1 MFKKQFQKQSSL
13 SKISKINSNKA
24 QVISLDLI
32 IACVVFMLIAVLF
45 FSFMYIHYSRYN
57 KQYMLTEMQIVA
69 YNILDFLC
77 SYSGNQTKQIGLAYN
92 YLNLSQQ
99 KLDSFLALTPEQIA
113 ERFNIK
119 RFDFYFEITRNSTIV
134 YSKGTKK
141 TLEELQSKQAIS
153 LTRTVMLNDDYFLMT
168 IVIYEK

>member
-1 MFKKQFQKQSSL
+1 MCKKFQKQFKL
-13 SKISKINSNKA
+13 SKIKPNNA

-32 IACVVFMLIAVLF
+32 IACVVFMLIVALF

-57 KQYMLTEMQIVA
+57 KQYMLSEMQIIA

-99 KLDSFLALTPEQIA
+99 KLNTFLALTPEQVA
-113 ERFNIK
+113 EKFNIK
-119 RFDFYFEITRNSTIV
+119 RFDFYFEIANNNTIV

-141 TLEELQSKQAIS
+141 TLDELQNKQAIA
-153 LTRTVMLNDDYFLMT
+153 LTRTVMLNNSYFLMT
-168 IVIYEK
+168 IILYEK

>member
-1 MFKKQFQKQSSL
+1 MCKKFQKQFKL
-13 SKISKINSNKA
+13 SKIKPNNA

-32 IACVVFMLIAVLF
+32 IACVVFMLIVALF

-57 KQYMLTEMQIVA
+57 KQYMLSEMQIIA

-99 KLDSFLALTPEQIA
+99 KLNTFLALTPEQVA
-113 ERFNIK
+113 EKFNIK
-119 RFDFYFEITRNSTIV
+119 RFDFYFEIANNNTIV
-134 YSKGTKK
+134 YSKGTKN
-141 TLEELQSKQAIS
+141 TLDELQNKQAIA
-153 LTRTVMLNDDYFLMT
+153 LTRTVMLNNSYFLMT
-168 IVIYEK
+168 IILYEK